1 MFRLKIFVRV
11 QTFWRTPFVHL
22 RNSCHPAIQ
31 CYSVDCNES
40 LYFAHICH
48 ACSSEICFDQLNHY
62 LQLTIFQTPIL
73 LHYKEHCREPDSKVG
88 KVYKIRFSKSNLDF
102 SQPAVN
108 KSKQTIVS
116 NYPQKAIQKLQF
128 KT

>member
-1 MFRLKIFVRV
+1 MLQCILLSFNVIQSTAMNNYIFRIFKK
-11 QTFWRTPFVHL
+11 
-22 RNSCHPAIQ
+22 Q
-31 CYSVDCNES
+31 CN
-40 LYFAHICH
+40 ATTRH
-48 ACSSEICFDQLNHY
+48 ARSSERCFDKLNHY

-116 NYPQKAIQKLQF
+116 NYPQKAI
-128 KT
+128 